1 VSLRAR
7 LLAVVLVLLTVGLGV
22 ANVATYRALQSFL
35 IGQVDNHLR
44 ELQHQRPGD
53 HLPFGGYAAQ
63 VDTSGHVVPLAYDPR
78 GKPPILALPSHL
90 PVASGPGPVGDGD
103 EVLFTGQSSQG
114 SYRVLAEP
122 FPGGGS
128 LILALPLH
136 DVNDTLSRLLIVEL
150 VVSGLVIVGAG
161 ALGLYLVRLGLRP
174 LERMGATAGA
184 IAAGDLSQR
193 VEPAEERTEVG
204 RLGLALNAMLGQIE
218 AAFAERTRSE
228 ARLRQFVAD
237 SSHELR
243 TPLTSIRGYAELFR
257 IGAAD
262 RPEDL
267 AMAMDRIEREAAHMS
282 VLVDDLL
289 LLARLDQGRPLERR
303 PVALDRLVREAVD
316 AAHMVEPGRAISVEG
331 DVPLVVTGDETRLR
345 QVVGNLLANAR
356 THTPPGSPVRVRA
369 VTTDGQALVE
379 VADSGPGVATKDLSQ
394 VFERFYR
401 ADTAR
406 TRSTG
411 GVGLGLSIVAA
422 IVQAHGGRVEVE
434 SVPGHGATFRVFLP
448 LETPT
453 APVPWGELEPVEE
466 SRV

>member
-1 VSLRAR
+1 MSLRAR

-22 ANVATYRALQSFL
+22 ADIATYRSLQSFLLGRVDTQLHGLEHGQSPFFGALPGACLPERPGPDRAVRAEPRERPHARLAGGPEQSLPPDPRQRRRPGLFTVAASDGGTYRALAS
-35 IGQVDNHLR
+35 
-44 ELQHQRPGD
+44 P
-53 HLPFGGYAAQ
+53 
-63 VDTSGHVVPLAYDPR
+63 DP
-78 GKPPILALPSHL
+78 A
-90 PVASGPGPVGDGD
+90 
-103 EVLFTGQSSQG
+103 
-114 SYRVLAEP
+114 
-122 FPGGGS
+122 GGS
-128 LILALPLH
+128 DVVALSLH

-150 VVSGLVIVGAG
+150 VVSGLVIIGAG

-174 LERMGATAGA
+174 LERMGATADA

-204 RLGLALNAMLGQIE
+204 RLGLALNSMLGQIE

-316 AAHMVEPGRAISVEG
+316 AAHVVEPGRPISVEG

-356 THTPPGSPVRVRA
+356 THTPPASPVRVRA

-434 SVPGHGATFRVFLP
+434 SVPGQGATFRVFLP
-448 LETPT
+448 LE
-453 APVPWGELEPVEE
+453 APAAAVPRAELEPVEE

>member
-7 LLAVVLVLLTVGLGV
+7 LLAVVLVLLAIGLGV
-22 ANVATYRALQSFL
+22 ADVATYRSLQSFL
-35 IGQVDNHLR
+35 VGRVDSQLRDLGQGPVR
-44 ELQHQRPGD
+44 
-53 HLPFGGYAAQ
+53 LPFGGYAAR
-63 VDTSGHVVPLAYDPR
+63 VDMNGKVVQQFYQSP
-78 GKPPILALPSHL
+78 GQPPVLALPSHL
-90 PVASGPGPVGDGD
+90 SSSLNTDGHGPDDGT
-103 EVLFTGQSSQG
+103 LFTADSVNGG
-114 SYRVLAEP
+114 SYRVLAQ
-122 FPGGGS
+122 PGPAGA
-128 LILALPLH
+128 LLVALPLR
-136 DVNDTLSRLLIVEL
+136 DVNDTLSRLVIIEL
-150 VVSGLVIVGAG
+150 VVSGVVLVGAG
-161 ALGLYLVRLGLRP
+161 ALGLWLVRLGLRP
-174 LERMGATAGA
+174 LERMGETADA
-184 IAAGDLSQR
+184 IAAGDLTRR
-193 VEPAEERTEVG
+193 VEPAEDRTEVG
-204 RLGLALNAMLGQIE
+204 RLGLALNAMLGHIE
-218 AAFAERTRSE
+218 FAFAERTRSE
-228 ARLRQFVAD
+228 ERLRQFVAD

-316 AAHMVEPGRAISVEG
+316 AAQVVEPGRPISLEAES
-331 DVPLVVTGDETRLR
+331 PLLVTGDETRLR

-356 THTPPGSPVRVRA
+356 THTPPGAPVRVRVAAADGRA
-369 VTTDGQALVE
+369 VVE
-379 VADSGPGVATKDLSQ
+379 VADSGPGVAPRDLPQ

-401 ADTAR
+401 ADSAR

-422 IVQAHGGRVEVE
+422 IVHAHGGEVTVE

-448 LETPT
+448 LEPALVP
-453 APVPWGELEPVEE
+453 APRGALEPAEE
-466 SRV
+466 SPV

>member
-22 ANVATYRALQSFL
+22 ADIATYRSLQSFL
-35 IGQVDNHLR
+35 LGRVDTQLHGFEHGQSPFFGVYLARVFPNGR
-44 ELQHQRPGD
+44 VQTA
-53 HLPFGGYAAQ
+53 PFGPNHETAP
-63 VDTSGHVVPLAYDPR
+63 T
-78 GKPPILALPSHL
+78 LALPAGLSN
-90 PVASGPGPVGDGD
+90 PPAPAPGSDGD
-103 EVLFTGQSSQG
+103 NLFTVQG
-114 SYRVLAEP
+114 SDGGTYRVLASP
-122 FPGGGS
+122 DQAGGS
-128 LILALPLH
+128 DVVALSLH
-136 DVNDTLSRLLIVEL
+136 DLNDTLGRLLIVEL

-174 LERMGATAGA
+174 LERMGATADA
-184 IAAGDLSQR
+184 IAAGDLTQR

-204 RLGLALNAMLGQIE
+204 RLGLALNSMLGQIE

-316 AAHMVEPGRAISVEG
+316 AAHVVEPGRPISVEG

-356 THTPPGSPVRVRA
+356 THTPPESPVRVRA

-379 VADSGPGVATKDLSQ
+379 VADSGPGVATKDLAQ

-406 TRSTG
+406 TRRTG

-448 LETPT
+448 LETPA
-453 APVPWGELEPVEE
+453 APVPRSELEHVEE

>member
-1 VSLRAR
+1 MSGRPGAQPRR
-7 LLAVVLVLLTVGLGV
+7 LLGLPAGP
-22 ANVATYRALQSFL
+22 ANPPAP
-35 IGQVDNHLR
+35 
-44 ELQHQRPGD
+44 RPGSD
-53 HLPFGGYAAQ
+53 DDQ
-63 VDTSGHVVPLAYDPR
+63 
-78 GKPPILALPSHL
+78 
-90 PVASGPGPVGDGD
+90 
-103 EVLFTGQSSQG
+103 LFTAQG
-114 SYRVLAEP
+114 SDGGRTESLAAP
-122 FPGGGS
+122 DRAVGS
-128 LILALPLH
+128 DVFAISLH

-174 LERMGATAGA
+174 LERMGATADA

-204 RLGLALNAMLGQIE
+204 RLGLALNSMLGQIE

-316 AAHMVEPGRAISVEG
+316 AAHVVEPGRPISVEG

-356 THTPPGSPVRVRA
+356 THTPPASPVRVRA

-434 SVPGHGATFRVFLP
+434 SVPGQGATFRVFLP
-448 LETPT
+448 LE
-453 APVPWGELEPVEE
+453 APAAAVPRGELEPVEE

>member
-1 VSLRAR
+1 MSLRAR

-22 ANVATYRALQSFL
+22 ANIATYQALQSFL
-35 IGQVDNHLR
+35 LGRVDTQLHGLEHGQPMPFGTYEARVFPNGQV
-44 ELQHQRPGD
+44 QTA
-53 HLPFGGYAAQ
+53 PFGPNHESAP
-63 VDTSGHVVPLAYDPR
+63 T
-78 GKPPILALPSHL
+78 LALP
-90 PVASGPGPVGDGD
+90 ASLRNPSPPTAGDDGD
-103 EVLFTGQSSQG
+103 RLFTVAASDGG
-114 SYRVLAEP
+114 TYRVLASP
-122 FPGGGS
+122 DQAGGS
-128 LILALPLH
+128 DVVALSLH
-136 DVNDTLSRLLIVEL
+136 DANDTLSRLLIVEL

-174 LERMGATAGA
+174 LERMGATADA

-204 RLGLALNAMLGQIE
+204 RLGLALNSMLGQIE

-316 AAHMVEPGRAISVEG
+316 AAHVVEPGRPISVEG

-356 THTPPGSPVRVRA
+356 THTPPESAVRVRA

-379 VADSGPGVATKDLSQ
+379 VADSGPGVAAKDLSQ

-401 ADTAR
+401 ADSAR

-453 APVPWGELEPVEE
+453 APVPWGEPEPVEE